1 MIQQPFNFLTGK
13 MGGIRATHFYFP
25 GTAVMERVER
35 LTRILRRICG
45 GEDIEKVVEQTKQ
58 FLVTIEPKDLIQ
70 AERCFFESGYSVSYL
85 EHLCATHLQL
95 FGTRFSRVKDQLSPN
110 HILAKLLAEH
120 ELILCFVADLE
131 DVNYA
136 IHRMKHCSTTSTE
149 FRKLAHVA
157 GHLAGLDEHK
167 ELEDEVIF
175 TELQRRD
182 CYGPLAMI
190 KAEHLCLDISTGRL
204 LELVGMA
211 EGMNFSQ
218 FRPQLAQTVDFL
230 VPSMREHIF
239 KENNIF
245 FPVALEIIDDAGVWE
260 RIRGLCD
267 QMGYCSLHNG
277 L

>member
-1 MIQQPFNFLTGK
+1 MIQQPFNFVTNK
-13 MGGIRATHFYFP
+13 VGGIRAAHFYFT
-25 GTAVMERVER
+25 GNAIMEKVRK
-35 LTRILRRICG
+35 LTGILRRICA
-45 GEDIEKVVEQTKQ
+45 GEDIERVVEQTKQ
-58 FLVTIEPKDLIQ
+58 FLVTVEPRDLTQ
-70 AERCFFESGYSVSYL
+70 AERSFFASGYSVSYL
-85 EHLCATHLQL
+85 ERLCATHLQI
-95 FGTRFSRVKDQLSPN
+95 FGSRFSRIRAHLSPN
-110 HILAKLLAEH
+110 HILTKLLAEH

-136 IHRMKHCSTTSTE
+136 IGRMKHCSTVSTE

-157 GHLAGLDEHK
+157 GHLVGLDEHK

-175 TELQRRD
+175 TELERRD
-182 CYGPLAMI
+182 CCGPLAMI

-218 FRPQLAQTVDFL
+218 FRPQLAQIVEFL

-245 FPVALEIIDDAGVWE
+245 FPVALEILEDAGVWE
-260 RIRGLCD
+260 RIKSLCD
-267 QMGYCSLHNG
+267 QVCYCCLHNS